1 MGFFLSWQ
9 VSPFFGTIY
18 NMLYYTAMAAEQSRA
33 TSGGRWVSGDALAKN
48 EGGFEFSGFNQRIS
62 AGSDGEGMQARY
74 AVLDSDG
81 SGSSLHLTHA
91 LEAPHTYGKY
101 GALKYFGKSIH
112 FAGAS
117 PSSDS
122 NCWFSPYI
130 ACSGG
135 EEAEVLMPNFITLHF
150 MSSRSQLVLF
160 LILSF
165 LFQAWMEFSSSFF
178 CSLC

>member
-1 MGFFLSWQ
+1 MDFFLSWQ

-18 NMLYYTAMAAEQSRA
+18 NMIYYTAMAAEQSRA
-33 TSGGRWVSGDALAKN
+33 ASGGRWVSGDVLAKN
-48 EGGFEFSGFNQRIS
+48 EGGFEFNGFNQRIS
-62 AGSDGEGMQARY
+62 AGTDGEGMQARY

-81 SGSSLHLTHA
+81 SGSSLHRTHA
-91 LEAPHTYGKY
+91 LEASHTYGKY
-101 GALKYFGKSIH
+101 GGLKYLGKSIH

-135 EEAEVLMPNFITLHF
+135 EKAELLLLREFYYITF
-150 MSSRSQLVLF
+150 YDINIMTDSVSCSF
-160 LILSF
+160 F
-165 LFQAWMEFSSSFF
+165 LFQAWTE
-178 CSLC
+178 